1 MKRII
6 SSIAVVAI
14 FLAGCVFPI
23 VDTRVPTP
31 APTAWEGG
39 PPQAT
44 QEAEAIATDVADVID
59 EEEGQMDCNIKANL
73 SNTGER
79 IYHIPGGAYYN
90 HVRIDLSRGEFYAC
104 SEQQAQEL
112 GWRAARR

>member
-23 VDTRVPTP
+23 VDTRTPTP

-44 QEAEAIATDVADVID
+44 LEAEAIETALSVTPEPTCLIK
-59 EEEGQMDCNIKANL
+59 GNISRDGRKL
-73 SNTGER
+73 
-79 IYHIPGGAYYN
+79 YHIPGMPNYLQ
-90 HVRIDLSRGEFYAC
+90 VVVDPELGEAWFC
-104 SEQQAQEL
+104 NEQEAQEF
-112 GWRAARR
+112 GWVKANN